1 VTPSRLCVGS
11 SVGAPRGL
19 QPTQKKKWE
28 NPFKGGS
35 SRLKKKNGRTPSRV
49 KQWEGEKGEEREEG
63 LSRMS
68 FEKQNLRTPSG
79 SDTVTDTEVV
89 DLYDKLMK
97 MTGWTVTD
105 NALT

>member
-1 VTPSRLCVGS
+1 
-11 SVGAPRGL
+11 
-19 QPTQKKKWE
+19 
-28 NPFKGGS
+28 
-35 SRLKKKNGRTPSRV
+35 
-49 KQWEGEKGEEREEG
+49 
-63 LSRMS
+63 MS